1 MANWHQLARPHW
13 IVVVAAVLN
22 GCASA
27 ATLEGMTVAPADARS
42 EAASAEL
49 RDAISIR
56 SVAGGEPT
64 NPLWTSEVGNAEF
77 RAALESSPRN
87 YGLLAEGANGN
98 YTLDAT
104 LVDLQQPVFGLDLE
118 VTSTATYHL
127 EAKDAQ
133 KQSFDDTVI
142 SSYTATPSESFFAG
156 QRLRLANE
164 GAIRENIKEFIR
176 RLETA
181 Y

>member
-1 MANWHQLARPHW
+1 MSNGHRLARPHW
-13 IVVVAAVLN
+13 IVLVAAVLG
-22 GCASA
+22 GCASP
-27 ATLEGMTVAPADARS
+27 ATLEGMTVVPTDIRS
-42 EAASAEL
+42 ATASAEL

-77 RAALESSPRN
+77 RAALESSLRN
-87 YGLLAEGANGN
+87 YGVLAEDGPGDYA
-98 YTLDAT
+98 LDAT
-104 LVDLQQPVFGLDLE
+104 LVDLQQPFFGLEME

-127 EAKDAQ
+127 EPKNAQ
-133 KQSFDDTVI
+133 KRAFDDTVI
-142 SSYTATPSESFFAG
+142 TSYTASPSESFFAV

-164 GAIRENIKEFIR
+164 GAIRENIREFIR
-176 RLETA
+176 RLEAA

>member
-1 MANWHQLARPHW
+1 MSTWPQLARPYW
-13 IVVVAAVLN
+13 ILFVAAALG
-22 GCASA
+22 GCASP
-27 ATLEGMTVAPADARS
+27 ATLEGMTVAPPDVRS
-42 EAASAEL
+42 ETVSAEL

-56 SVAGGEPT
+56 SVTGGEPT

-77 RAALESSPRN
+77 RAALESSLRN
-87 YGLLAEGANGN
+87 YGLLAEAGSGDYA
-98 YTLDAT
+98 LDAT
-104 LVDLQQPVFGLDLE
+104 LVDLQQPVFGLSLE

-127 EAKDAQ
+127 EPKNAPKS
-133 KQSFDDTVI
+133 SFDDTVI
-142 SSYTATPSESFFAG
+142 TSYTASPSESFFAV

-164 GAIRENIKEFIR
+164 GAIRENIREFIR